1 MKAILAEPYT
11 GVEPITDSLRPVL
24 IRRMGML
31 WLPEVELLLLYQL
44 SYLSELTPRAG
55 LEPATHRLQVTD
67 DRRPILIMELSKVR
81 ADM

>member
-44 SYLSELTPRAG
+44 SYPHA
-55 LEPATHRLQVTD
+55 
-67 DRRPILIMELSKVR
+67 MEAVR
-81 ADM
+81 GGARTRDP

>member
-1 MKAILAEPYT
+1 
-11 GVEPITDSLRPVL
+11 
-24 IRRMGML
+24 ML

>member
-44 SYLSELTPRAG
+44 SYPSES
-55 LEPATHRLQVTD
+55 HRG
-67 DRRPILIMELSKVR
+67 RGSNPRPIDYR
-81 ADM
+81 